1 MDRGGWR
8 VVHGSQGVRTT
19 ERPSV
24 HTQTFADNT
33 HPGEG
38 VERHA
43 TGDATQRFQ
52 NLNYITA
59 LGTLS
64 DNHRRVMG
72 GVTASV

>member
-1 MDRGGWR
+1 M
-8 VVHGSQGVRTT
+8 
-19 ERPSV
+19 
-24 HTQTFADNT
+24 
-33 HPGEG
+33 
-38 VERHA
+38 
-43 TGDATQRFQ
+43 GDTTQRFQ